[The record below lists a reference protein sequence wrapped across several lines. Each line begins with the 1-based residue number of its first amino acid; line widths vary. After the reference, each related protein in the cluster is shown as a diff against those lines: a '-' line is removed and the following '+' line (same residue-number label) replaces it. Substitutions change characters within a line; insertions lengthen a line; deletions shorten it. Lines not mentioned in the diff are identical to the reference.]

1 MHGKFVRSS
10 PPRRVG
16 DARRRVSE
24 HGGAHSAAR
33 SRTLAFVVMEGE
45 AASDADQSRTQKAA
59 VKIQRMHRQNSSS
72 SEDADEK
79 ARRQWIKFHLE
90 NGQYEEALALG
101 WDGDLEKNAQAPTLD
116 GDAEDAGGAA
126 SDAADVGT
134 GDWSEEHAAASS
146 KIAAVRKGSMARK
159 ERDVQKK
166 SAVAIQ
172 SRFRNRH
179 SRVKSE
185 GSSENSDS
193 GEAEQGPLGGE
204 THSESS
210 GFGFESDGDVH
221 SESSGFSLESGDDG
235 GDDDGEGGEDG
246 VDTKT
251 AAAVTGDTASG
262 GGDAARLSNG
272 QRRRAAA
279 SVIAAHHKGAKR
291 RQQVDKEQV
300 SPDTPDPNRNRN
312 PNPKPNPH
320 RHPNPNANLN
330 PNPNPNQRMRT
341 EGKAASVIAAHRK
354 VRVGG

>member
-1 MHGKFVRSS
+1 
-10 PPRRVG
+10 
-16 DARRRVSE
+16 
-24 HGGAHSAAR
+24 
-33 SRTLAFVVMEGE
+33 MEGE
-45 AASDADQSRTQKAA
+45 AAPDADQSRTQKAA

-72 SEDADEK
+72 SEDTDEK

-193 GEAEQGPLGGE
+193 GEAEQGPSGGE

-246 VDTKT
+246 VGTKT

-300 SPDTPDPNRNRN
+300 SPDTPGPNRNRN
-312 PNPKPNPH
+312 PNPQPNPH

-354 VRVGG
+354 VRVRVRG

>member
-1 MHGKFVRSS
+1 
-10 PPRRVG
+10 
-16 DARRRVSE
+16 
-24 HGGAHSAAR
+24 
-33 SRTLAFVVMEGE
+33 MEGE
-45 AASDADQSRTQKAA
+45 AAPDTDPSRAQKAA
-59 VKIQRMHRQNSSS
+59 VKIQRMHRQNSST

-79 ARRQWIKFHLE
+79 ARRQWINFHLE
-90 NGQYEEALALG
+90 NGQYDEALAMG

-116 GDAEDAGGAA
+116 GDAEDAGGAT

-146 KIAAVRKGSMARK
+146 KIAAVRKGSLARK
-159 ERDVQKK
+159 ERDAQKK

-185 GSSENSDS
+185 GGSKNSDS
-193 GEAEQGPLGGE
+193 GEAEEGPFGGE

-210 GFGFESDGDVH
+210 GFGLESDGDVH
-221 SESSGFSLESGDDG
+221 SESSGFGLESGDDG
-235 GDDDGEGGEDG
+235 GDDDGEAGEAGDGEAGDGGERG

-262 GGDAARLSNG
+262 GGDTARLSNG

-291 RQQVDKEQV
+291 RQQVHKEKV
-300 SPDTPDPNRNRN
+300 SPDTPNPIRNLT
-312 PNPKPNPH
+312 PT
-320 RHPNPNANLN
+320 LTLTLTVTLILT
-330 PNPNPNQRMRT
+330 RT
-341 EGKAASVIAAHRK
+341 LTLTVTPTSGC
-354 VRVGG
+354 VRRGTRPL

>member
-1 MHGKFVRSS
+1 
-10 PPRRVG
+10 
-16 DARRRVSE
+16 
-24 HGGAHSAAR
+24 
-33 SRTLAFVVMEGE
+33 MEGE
-45 AASDADQSRTQKAA
+45 GAPDTDQSRAQKAA

-116 GDAEDAGGAA
+116 GDAADAGGAT

-146 KIAAVRKGSMARK
+146 KIAAVRKGSLARK
-159 ERDVQKK
+159 ERDAQKK

-185 GSSENSDS
+185 GGSENSDS
-193 GEAEQGPLGGE
+193 GEAEEGPLGGE

-210 GFGFESDGDVH
+210 GFGLESDGDVH
-221 SESSGFSLESGDDG
+221 SESSGFGLESGDDG
-235 GDDDGEGGEDG
+235 GDDDGDEGGEDGDGDDGDGEDG
-246 VDTKT
+246 VDTKA

-262 GGDAARLSNG
+262 GGDTARLSNG

-291 RQQVDKEQV
+291 RQQVHKEKV
-300 SPDTPDPNRNRN
+300 SPDTPNPIRNLT
-312 PNPKPNPH
+312 PTLTLTATVTVTLTLPQTQTVTP
-320 RHPNPNANLN
+320 
-330 PNPNPNQRMRT
+330 T
-341 EGKAASVIAAHRK
+341 SG
-354 VRVGG
+354 

>member
-1 MHGKFVRSS
+1 
-10 PPRRVG
+10 
-16 DARRRVSE
+16 
-24 HGGAHSAAR
+24 
-33 SRTLAFVVMEGE
+33 MEGE
-45 AASDADQSRTQKAA
+45 GAPDTDQSRAQKAA

-116 GDAEDAGGAA
+116 GDAEDAGGAT

-146 KIAAVRKGSMARK
+146 KIAAVRKGSLARK
-159 ERDVQKK
+159 ERDAQKK

-179 SRVKSE
+179 SRVKSK
-185 GSSENSDS
+185 GGSENSDS
-193 GEAEQGPLGGE
+193 GEAEEGPFGGE

-210 GFGFESDGDVH
+210 GFGLESDGDVH
-221 SESSGFSLESGDDG
+221 SESSGFGLESGDDG
-235 GDDDGEGGEDG
+235 GDDDGEAGEGGEDGDGDDGDGGEHG

-251 AAAVTGDTASG
+251 AAAVTGDAASG
-262 GGDAARLSNG
+262 GGDTARLSNG

-291 RQQVDKEQV
+291 RQQVHKEKV
-300 SPDTPDPNRNRN
+300 SPDTPNPIRNLT
-312 PNPKPNPH
+312 PTLTLTATLTP
-320 RHPNPNANLN
+320 
-330 PNPNPNQRMRT
+330 
-341 EGKAASVIAAHRK
+341 
-354 VRVGG
+354 